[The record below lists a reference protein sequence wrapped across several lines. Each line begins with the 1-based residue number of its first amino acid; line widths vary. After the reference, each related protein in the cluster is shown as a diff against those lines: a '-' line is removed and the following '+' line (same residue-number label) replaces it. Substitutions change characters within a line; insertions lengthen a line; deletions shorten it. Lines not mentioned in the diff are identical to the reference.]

1 MYVCE
6 IREGQ
11 RVEVVFDASLSGRL
25 KKNKNLSL
33 SFSPR
38 NAYTHKHTCDHPHT
52 LHSHNLALQHR
63 HRLLAATP
71 LTM

>member
-25 KKNKNLSL
+25 KKKKQNLSL

-52 LHSHNLALQHR
+52 LHSHHVKPLSLCR
-63 HRLLAATP
+63 HTHAT
-71 LTM
+71 L